1 MNASSAVLVLTL
13 VLVQLFQRAMAN
25 MLSTLMFVQTAAL
38 VLKFVL

>member
-25 MLSTLMFVQTAAL
+25 MLSMLMFVQTAAL